1 MKRADELRA
10 KLESLKRKREEDV
23 EIKRLERQIR
33 GEEFS
38 QTTGGKIFNKIGD
51 FGMSMGKGL
60 KNVGK
65 AIATPPKTTGKQVK
79 RKTFQNQMNGETKRF
94 FILTMKL

>member
-1 MKRADELRA
+1 MSKAEELRQR
-10 KLESLKRKREEDV
+10 LKQLQKKREEDA
-23 EIKRLERQIR
+23 EIKRLEHQIR
-33 GEEFS
+33 AEEFS

-65 AIATPPKTTGKQVK
+65 VITDPPKQTSKKQVK
-79 RKTFQNQMNGETKRF
+79 GRSFDE
-94 FILTMKL
+94 ILAGLPQ

>member
-1 MKRADELRA
+1 MSKAEELRQR
-10 KLESLKRKREEDV
+10 LKQLQKKREEDA
-23 EIKRLERQIR
+23 EIKRLEHQVRA
-33 GEEFS
+33 EEFS

-65 AIATPPKTTGKQVK
+65 AIATPPKQTGKKQK
-79 RKTFQNQMNGETKRF
+79 SFDE
-94 FILTMKL
+94 ILAGLPQ